1 MQYSYQ
7 DAITII
13 NTIEAQNYE
22 FNIWEEKFIDSILN
36 QKNDLSQKQS
46 ACLMEIYAKS
56 TGSGHFQKREYFR

>member
-36 QKNDLSQKQS
+36 QKETLSIKQS
-46 ACLMEIYAKS
+46 ACLMETYSKA
-56 TGSGHFQKREYFR
+56 TGGGHFQARQYFR